1 MSQPNVP
8 EHDFVDELLSIE
20 GPAGVDRMRVPLLA
34 QTTSVVRRRR
44 LVRRLG
50 VVAALAGCYLAG
62 LLTTWGMAAR
72 GGKPGPIRRDAPVV
86 RQPVAPDETP
96 REAVPSVPE
105 SSPSREARPLRPA
118 SAPGQ
123 RGTAVARADFEQIRR
138 VSDRYLREQGDLVT
152 ALHYYRR
159 ALKQASTEERAIS
172 VEKDS
177 WLLMA
182 LKQAHIEEDPKNV
195 PDA

>member
-8 EHDFVDELLSIE
+8 EHDLVDKLLSIE
-20 GPAGVDRMRVPLLA
+20 GPTGVDRMRLPLLA

-44 LVRRLG
+44 MVRRLG
-50 VVAALAGCYLAG
+50 LATALAGCYLAG
-62 LLTTWGMAAR
+62 VVTPWGR
-72 GGKPGPIRRDAPVV
+72 KGPPPLQDGPVV
-86 RQPVAPDETP
+86 QQRVAPDEAD
-96 REAVPSVPE
+96 RRAVRTSPERRPPGKAGPSQPVE
-105 SSPSREARPLRPA
+105 DSERRRAAL
-118 SAPGQ
+118 G
-123 RGTAVARADFEQIRR
+123 RADFEQIRR

-152 ALHYYRR
+152 ALHYYPR
-159 ALKQASTEERAIS
+159 ALKQASAEERAIS

-182 LKQAHIEEDPKNV
+182 LKQAHIEEGPKNV